1 MTMKKQILIISTSPR
16 RGGNSDRLADE
27 FARGAGEAGHR
38 VEKINLADRRIAF
51 CRGCLACQQT
61 GQCVIHDDAVE
72 ITRLMGQADVIVWAT
87 PVYYYSISGQMKTM
101 IDRANS
107 LFASDYRF
115 RDVYLLA
122 SAAETGHAVVE
133 GAETAVRGWVA
144 CFEQARL
151 AGVILADGVTE
162 RGEVEGHAVLAE
174 AYRMGKNVE

>member
-107 LFASDYRF
+107 LFASDY
-115 RDVYLLA
+115 L
-122 SAAETGHAVVE
+122 
-133 GAETAVRGWVA
+133 
-144 CFEQARL
+144 EQARL

-162 RGEVEGHAVLAE
+162 RGEVEGHAALAE

>member
-1 MTMKKQILIISTSPR
+1 
-16 RGGNSDRLADE
+16 
-27 FARGAGEAGHR
+27 
-38 VEKINLADRRIAF
+38 
-51 CRGCLACQQT
+51 
-61 GQCVIHDDAVE
+61 
-72 ITRLMGQADVIVWAT
+72 
-87 PVYYYSISGQMKTM
+87 MKTM

-115 RDVYLLA
+115 CDVYLLA

-144 CFEQARL
+144 CFEQTRL

-162 RGEVEGHAVLAE
+162 RGEVEGHAALAE

>member
-101 IDRANS
+101 IDRAN
-107 LFASDYRF
+107 
-115 RDVYLLA
+115 
-122 SAAETGHAVVE
+122 
-133 GAETAVRGWVA
+133 
-144 CFEQARL
+144 
-151 AGVILADGVTE
+151 ILADGVTE
-162 RGEVEGHAVLAE
+162 RGEVEGHAALAE